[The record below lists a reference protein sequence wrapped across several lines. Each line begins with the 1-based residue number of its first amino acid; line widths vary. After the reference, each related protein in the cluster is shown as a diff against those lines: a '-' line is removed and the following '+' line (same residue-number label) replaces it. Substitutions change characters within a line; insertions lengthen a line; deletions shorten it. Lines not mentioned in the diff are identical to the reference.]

1 MQNELDSA
9 RRDKELGESGEHA
22 AGRAD
27 VAHVG
32 VAGPCPH
39 DAPYRTPDGVDDGV
53 VSDQSIGQAFDAGT
67 GTDVVDQ
74 VDRGVVKFP
83 DHHGHL
89 EAGGGLADRDRLRRG
104 CLAESAADSEALL
117 DDGVQPFGRWR

>member
-1 MQNELDSA
+1 MGA
-9 RRDKELGESGEHA
+9 GGGHA
-22 AGRAD
+22 PGGAD
-27 VAHVG
+27 VAPVG

-39 DAPYRTPDGVDDGV
+39 DAPHRTPDGVDDGA
-53 VSDQSIGQAFDAGT
+53 VSHQSIGEAFDAGT

-89 EAGGGLADRDRLRRG
+89 EARGGLADRDRLRRE
-104 CLAESAADSEALL
+104 CLAESAADAEALL
-117 DDGVQPFGRWR
+117 DDGVQPFGR